1 LQLLPMAQLL
11 QLLKVAKLLPQHLL
25 LMQKMQLLLQKIK
38 NN

>member
-1 LQLLPMAQLL
+1 MAQLL
-11 QLLKVAKLLPQHLL
+11 QLLKVAKLLLQHPL